1 MTDLISGSLLDDV
14 RQLIDGARARA
25 AAAVNAELTLL
36 YWQVGRRIFDDVLR
50 GARAE
55 YGQQI
60 LATLSQQLTA
70 EYMSGVPW

>member
-50 GARAE
+50 GVRAE
-55 YGQQI
+55 YG
-60 LATLSQQLTA
+60 
-70 EYMSGVPW
+70 